1 MTMKMTKKTA
11 DRLVQRL
18 VKEIEKHEHRDEI
31 VTLATEQLIDDTSVV
46 SS

>member
-1 MTMKMTKKTA
+1 MKMSKKTA

-18 VKEIEKHEHRDEI
+18 VKEIADHAHKDEI

-46 SS
+46 SR